1 MPSKGKNCE
10 VLDMLTSPS
19 GDHMFLGNGG
29 EMGLRIANFDWHST
43 PLGPIESWSQSLR
56 AVVAF
61 LLHSPV
67 PLVMLWGD
75 EGTMIYNDGYSRFAA
90 DNHPHILG
98 IPVREAWPEVADFND
113 NVMKVGLAGGTLAYK
128 DHMLRLN
135 RTGVFEDVW
144 LNLDYSPVY
153 DDAGLPAGVM
163 AIVVEVTDAIRV
175 AAALRASEA
184 RLRFLDRLGR
194 EMAVSTS
201 ADDILSTVTHM
212 AGEELGVSICAYAD
226 MDEDQDGFTIRG
238 DWVAEGARSI
248 VGRYS
253 LAAFGDVA
261 VRNLHAGQPLIV
273 NDNLAELPAEAAAA
287 FRNIGIG
294 ASICM
299 PFVKEGRLTAL
310 MAVHHREAHRWTE
323 AELATLRE
331 VAERSWAHIQR
342 VATEAELRTTADR
355 LQTLNETLE
364 ARIEE
369 RSTALERSQTQFR
382 LLVQGV
388 TDYAIYMLD
397 ETGLVTSWNAG
408 AERIK
413 GYRPDEIIGRHFSS
427 FYEEKDRA
435 SGEPTRALETAR
447 REGRFA
453 AEGWRVRKDGTRFHA
468 SVVIDAIHDDAGE
481 LIGFA
486 KITRDV
492 TEREET
498 QRELELAR
506 EALFQSQKMEAM
518 GQLTGGIAHDFNNL
532 LTAIR
537 SGLELLEKRLPD
549 EPQTR
554 RLLENA
560 VKATDR
566 GAALTQRM
574 LAFAR
579 RQELETESVDIALL
593 VSGMMELFQRSLGP
607 TFTIAMTFPDG
618 LPPVAAD
625 INQLEMAL
633 LNLAVN
639 ARDAMSGGGRLV
651 ISAEACEPAG
661 GGPVDLAEGPYVRL
675 TVADDGSG
683 MDRETLARAA
693 DPFFTTKGV
702 GKGTGLGL
710 SMVHGFARQIGGTLQ
725 LESCVGVGTQA
736 HIWLPISDAAI
747 QSEPAPVIV
756 EDRQS
761 DSVEVILVVDDDSLI
776 LMNSAALIEDMGH
789 HVLEANSGEEALE
802 IFLSRPDISMMMTDQ
817 AMPDMTG
824 GELIAHV
831 RRHRP
836 ELPIILATGYGE
848 TPSDIGPAVLRL
860 GKPFGQSELRR
871 AIAAVE
877 KPNGDGSG

>member
-1 MPSKGKNCE
+1 MRPKGKNSE
-10 VLDMLTSPS
+10 VLDTLPVQSK
-19 GDHMFLGNGG
+19 DYAFLGDGG
-29 EMGLRIANFDWHST
+29 EMGRRIANFDWRAT
-43 PLGPIESWSQSLR
+43 PLGPIGSWSQSLR

-75 EGTMIYNDGYSRFAA
+75 EGTMIYNDGYSRFAV
-90 DNHPHILG
+90 DNHPRILG
-98 IPVREAWPEVADFND
+98 MPVRAAWPEVADFND
-113 NVMKVGLAGGTLAYK
+113 NVMKIRLAGGTLAYK
-128 DHMLRLN
+128 DHVLRLN

-153 DDAGLPAGVM
+153 DDAGEPAGVM
-163 AIVVEVTDAIRV
+163 AIVVEVTDAVRS

-194 EMAVSTS
+194 AIAIRTS
-201 ADDILSTVTHM
+201 ADNILSIVTRM
-212 AGEELGVSICAYAD
+212 TGEELGVSICAYAD

-253 LAAFGDVA
+253 LAAFGDLA
-261 VRNLHAGQPLIV
+261 VRSLRAGRPLIV
-273 NDNLAELPAEAAAA
+273 NDNLAELPVEAAAT
-287 FRNIGIG
+287 FRSIGVG
-294 ASICM
+294 ATICM
-299 PFVKEGRLTAL
+299 PLVKEGRLTAL
-310 MAVHHREAHRWTE
+310 MAVHHRAAHHWTE
-323 AELATLRE
+323 AELATLRD
-331 VAERSWAHIQR
+331 VTERSWAHIER
-342 VATEAELRTTADR
+342 VATEAELRTAAER
-355 LQTLNETLE
+355 LKHLNETLE

-427 FYEEKDRA
+427 FYEEKDRDA
-435 SGEPTRALETAR
+435 GEPARALETAR

-468 SVVIDAIHDDAGE
+468 SVVIDAIHDDAGD

-492 TEREET
+492 TEREEA

-506 EALFQSQKMEAM
+506 EALFQSQKMEAI

-537 SGLELLEKRLPD
+537 SGLELLEKRVPD
-549 EPQTR
+549 EPQSR

-579 RQELETESVDIALL
+579 RQELETESVDIAAL
-593 VSGMMELFQRSLGP
+593 VAGMMELLQRSLGP
-607 TFTIAMTFPDG
+607 TFAIETAFPAD

-639 ARDAMSGGGRLV
+639 ARDAMGGGGRLAIRGEVRDVARGAV
-651 ISAEACEPAG
+651 I
-661 GGPVDLAEGPYVRL
+661 DLAEGRYVRL

-683 MDRETLARAA
+683 MDSETLARAA

-710 SMVHGFARQIGGTLQ
+710 SMVHGFARQIGGALQ
-725 LESCVGVGTQA
+725 LESRVGSGTEA
-736 HIWLPISDAAI
+736 HIWLPLSGAEPR
-747 QSEPAPVIV
+747 SEQAPVHHA
-756 EDRQS
+756 ERGANRA
-761 DSVEVILVVDDDSLI
+761 EVILVVDDDALI
-776 LMNSAALIEDMGH
+776 LMNSAALLEDLGH
-789 HVLEANSGEEALE
+789 VVIEANSGEEALE
-802 IFLSRPDISMMMTDQ
+802 KLISRPDISLMITDQ
-817 AMPDMTG
+817 AMPLMTG
-824 GELIAHV
+824 SELIAEA

-836 ELPIILATGYGE
+836 GLPIILATGYGE
-848 TPSDIGPAVLRL
+848 SPSDIGLAVLRL

-871 AIAAVE
+871 AVEAVE
-877 KPNGDGSG
+877 KPPVG

>member
-1 MPSKGKNCE
+1 MPQKGENSE
-10 VLDMLTSPS
+10 VPQTLARDPGDYAFLS
-19 GDHMFLGNGG
+19 GGG
-29 EMGLRIANFDWHST
+29 EMGARIANFDWPST
-43 PLGPIESWSQSLR
+43 PLGPIDSWSQSLR
-56 AVVAF
+56 AIVAF

-75 EGTMIYNDGYSRFAA
+75 EGTMIYNDGYSRFAV
-90 DNHPHILG
+90 DNHPRILG
-98 IPVREAWPEVADFND
+98 MPVREAWPEVSDFND
-113 NVMKVGLAGGTLAYK
+113 NVMKVGLAGDTLAYK
-128 DHMLRLN
+128 DHVLRLN
-135 RTGVFEDVW
+135 RTGIFEDVW

-153 DDAGLPAGVM
+153 DDAGAPAGVM
-163 AIVVEVTDAIRV
+163 AVVVEITDAVRS
-175 AAALRASEA
+175 AAALRESEA
-184 RLRFLDRLGR
+184 RLRFLDHLGR
-194 EMAVSTS
+194 AIATSTN
-201 ADDILSTVTHM
+201 ADQILAIVTRLT
-212 AGEELGVSICAYAD
+212 GEELGVSICAYAD
-226 MDEDQDGFTIRG
+226 MDDDQDGFTIRG
-238 DWVAEGARSI
+238 DWVAEGSRSI
-248 VGRYS
+248 VGHYS
-253 LAAFGDVA
+253 LAAFGEMA
-261 VRNLHAGQPLIV
+261 VDNLRAGRPLIV
-273 NDNLAELPAEAAAA
+273 NDNRTELSAVAAAT
-287 FRNIGIG
+287 FQGIGIG
-294 ASICM
+294 ATICM
-299 PFVKEGRLTAL
+299 PLVKEGRLTAL
-310 MAVHHREAHRWTE
+310 MAVHHRQAHQWSE
-323 AELATLRE
+323 AERATLRD
-331 VAERSWAHIQR
+331 VTERSWAHIER
-342 VATEAELRTTADR
+342 AATAAELRSTAER
-355 LQTLNETLE
+355 LQHLNETLE
-364 ARIEE
+364 ERIEE

-397 ETGLVTSWNAG
+397 EAGLVTSWNAG

-427 FYEEKDRA
+427 FYPEKDREA
-435 SGEPTRALETAR
+435 GEPARALETAR

-506 EALFQSQKMEAM
+506 EALFQSQKMEAI

-537 SGLELLEKRLPD
+537 SGLELLQKRIPH

-579 RQELETESVDIALL
+579 RQELETESVDIAALI
-593 VSGMMELFQRSLGP
+593 SGMMELLQRSLGP
-607 TFTIAMTFPDG
+607 SFAIETSFPAD
-618 LPPVAAD
+618 LPPVATD

-639 ARDAMSGGGRLV
+639 ARDAMAGGGRLTLR
-651 ISAEACEPAG
+651 ADTHELAQDDF
-661 GGPVDLAEGPYVRL
+661 VDLAKGRYLRL
-675 TVADDGSG
+675 TVSDDGAG
-683 MDRETLARAA
+683 MDDDTLVRAA

-710 SMVHGFARQIGGTLQ
+710 SMVHGFARQIGGMLQ
-725 LESCVGVGTQA
+725 LESRVGVGTEA
-736 HIWLPISDAAI
+736 HIWLPLSGVAPKGDQPAAGVDDHI
-747 QSEPAPVIV
+747 A
-756 EDRQS
+756 DRS
-761 DSVEVILVVDDDSLI
+761 EVILVVDDDPLI
-776 LMNSAALIEDMGH
+776 LMNSAALLEDLGH
-789 HVLEANSGEEALE
+789 VVIEANCGEEALE
-802 IFLSRPDISMMMTDQ
+802 HLLSRDDISLMITDQ
-817 AMPDMTG
+817 AMPLMTG
-824 GELIAHV
+824 SELITHA
-831 RRHRP
+831 RKSRP

-848 TPSDIGPAVLRL
+848 TPSDIGPVVLRL

-871 AIAAVE
+871 AIETVA
-877 KPNGDGSG
+877 KPEQDICS

>member
-1 MPSKGKNCE
+1 MPSKGEHSE
-10 VLDMLTSPS
+10 VLQTLARQSD
-19 GDHMFLGNGG
+19 DFAFLGDGG
-29 EMGLRIANFDWHST
+29 EMGARIAAYDWRAT

-56 AVVAF
+56 AITAF

-75 EGTMIYNDGYSRFAA
+75 EGTMIYNDAYSRFAV
-90 DNHPHILG
+90 DNHPRILG
-98 IPVREAWPEVADFND
+98 MPVREAWPEVADFND
-113 NVMKVGLAGGTLAYK
+113 NVMNVGLAGGTLAYK
-128 DHMLRLN
+128 DHLLRLN

-144 LNLDYSPVY
+144 LDLDYSPVY
-153 DDAGLPAGVM
+153 DDAGRPAGVL
-163 AIVVEVTDAIRV
+163 AVVVEITDAVRS
-175 AAALRASEA
+175 AAALRESEA
-184 RLRFLDRLGR
+184 RLRFLDRLSG
-194 EMAVSTS
+194 AIAASTDS
-201 ADDILSTVTHM
+201 DHILSIVTRM
-212 AGEELGVSICAYAD
+212 TGEELGVSICAYAD

-238 DWVAEGARSI
+238 DWVAERSHSI

-253 LAAFGDVA
+253 LAAFGELA
-261 VRNLHAGQPLIV
+261 VQNLRAGRPLIV
-273 NDNLAELPAEAAAA
+273 NDNRAELPAEAAAA
-287 FRNIGIG
+287 FQGIGIG
-294 ASICM
+294 ATICM
-299 PFVKEGRLTAL
+299 PLVKQGRLTAL
-310 MAVHHREAHRWTE
+310 MAVHHRAAHSWTE
-323 AELATLRE
+323 TELATLRE
-331 VAERSWAHIQR
+331 VTERSWAHIER
-342 VATEAELRTTADR
+342 VATAAELRMTAER
-355 LQTLNETLE
+355 LQHLNETLE
-364 ARIEE
+364 ERIEE
-369 RSTALERSQTQFR
+369 RSKALERSQTQFR

-413 GYRPDEIIGRHFSS
+413 GYRPDEIIGRHFST
-427 FYEEKDRA
+427 FYPDKDREA
-435 SGEPTRALETAR
+435 GEPGRALETAR

-492 TEREET
+492 TEREEA

-506 EALFQSQKMEAM
+506 EALFQSQKMEAI

-537 SGLELLEKRLPD
+537 GGLELLEKRVPD
-549 EPQTR
+549 DPQTR

-579 RQELETESVDIALL
+579 RQELETESVDIAAL
-593 VSGMMELFQRSLGP
+593 VSGMMELLQRSLGP
-607 TFTIAMTFPDG
+607 SFAIDTRFPAD

-625 INQLEMAL
+625 VNQLEMAL

-639 ARDAMSGGGRLV
+639 ARDAMAGGGRLTIRAAAHELARGDLV
-651 ISAEACEPAG
+651 DLPAG
-661 GGPVDLAEGPYVRL
+661 RYVRL
-675 TVADDGSG
+675 TVADSGAG
-683 MDRETLARAA
+683 MDSETLARAA

-710 SMVHGFARQIGGTLQ
+710 SMVHGFARQIGGMLQ
-725 LESCVGVGTQA
+725 LESRLGAGTEA
-736 HIWLPISDAAI
+736 HIWLPLSTAAHRGGQVPADVDERDAGRA
-747 QSEPAPVIV
+747 
-756 EDRQS
+756 
-761 DSVEVILVVDDDSLI
+761 EVILVVDDDALI
-776 LMNSAALIEDMGH
+776 LMNSAALLEDLGH
-789 HVLEANSGEEALE
+789 VVIEANSGEEALDAL
-802 IFLSRPDISMMMTDQ
+802 FSRPDIGLMITDQ
-817 AMPDMTG
+817 AMPLMTG
-824 GELIAHV
+824 SELIARA

-848 TPSDIGPAVLRL
+848 TPIDIGPAVLRL

-871 AIAAVE
+871 AIDAVR
-877 KPNGDGSG
+877 K

>member
-1 MPSKGKNCE
+1 MLDTLAGPSE
-10 VLDMLTSPS
+10 
-19 GDHMFLGNGG
+19 DHAFLGDGG
-29 EMGLRIANFDWHST
+29 EMGRRVANFDWRST

-67 PLVMLWGD
+67 PLVMLWGE
-75 EGTMIYNDGYSRFAA
+75 EGIMIYNDGYSRFAA
-90 DNHPHILG
+90 DNHPGILG
-98 IPVREAWPEVADFND
+98 MRVREAWPEVADFND
-113 NVMKVGLAGGTLAYK
+113 NVMKVGLAGGTLAYR
-128 DHMLRLN
+128 DHVLRLN

-153 DDAGLPAGVM
+153 DDMGLPAGVL
-163 AIVVEVTDAIRV
+163 AVVVEVTDAV
-175 AAALRASEA
+175 QSAAALRESET

-194 EMAVSTS
+194 AIAVSTS
-201 ADDILSTVTHM
+201 ADNILSIVTRM
-212 AGEELGVSICAYAD
+212 TGEELGVAICAYAD
-226 MDEDQDGFTIRG
+226 MEEDQDGFTIRG
-238 DWVAEGARSI
+238 DWVTEGSQSI

-253 LAAFGDVA
+253 LAAFGELA
-261 VRNLHAGQPLIV
+261 VRNLHTGQPLIV
-273 NDNLAELPAEAAAA
+273 NDNLAELPPEAAAA

-294 ASICM
+294 ATICM
-299 PFVKEGRLTAL
+299 PLVKEGRLTAL
-310 MAVHHREAHRWTE
+310 MAVHHREAHRWTTT
-323 AELATLRE
+323 ELATLRE
-331 VAERSWAHIQR
+331 VTERSWAHIER
-342 VATEAELRTTADR
+342 VGTEAELRTTADR
-355 LQTLNETLE
+355 LRHLNETLE

-397 ETGLVTSWNAG
+397 ETGLVSSWNAG

-427 FYEEKDRA
+427 FYEEKDRE
-435 SGEPTRALETAR
+435 SGEPARALETAR
-447 REGRFA
+447 RKGRFA

-468 SVVIDAIHDDAGE
+468 SVVIDAIHDDGGA

-492 TEREET
+492 TEREEA

-506 EALFQSQKMEAM
+506 EALFQSQKMEAI

-537 SGLELLEKRLPD
+537 GGLELLKKRLSG
-549 EPQTR
+549 EPQTM

-579 RQELETESVDIALL
+579 RQELETESVDIAQL
-593 VSGMMELFQRSLGP
+593 VSGMMELLQRSLGP
-607 TFTIAMTFPDG
+607 TFAIVTRFPGD
-618 LPPVAAD
+618 LPPVIAD

-639 ARDAMSGGGRLV
+639 ARDAMGSAGSLT
-651 ISAEACEPAG
+651 ISAEVREPPRGDLA
-661 GGPVDLAEGPYVRL
+661 DLAEGRYVRL
-675 TVADDGSG
+675 TVSDDGSG
-683 MDRETLARAA
+683 MDSETLARAA

-710 SMVHGFARQIGGTLQ
+710 SMVHGFARQIGGMLQ
-725 LESCVGVGTQA
+725 IESRVGVGTDA
-736 HIWLPISDAAI
+736 HIWLPLSGVERGGD
-747 QSEPAPVIV
+747 EEAPVV
-756 EDRQS
+756 PDERGAGEA
-761 DSVEVILVVDDDSLI
+761 EVILIVDDDALI
-776 LMNSAALIEDMGH
+776 LMNSAALIEDLGH
-789 HVLEANSGEEALE
+789 VVIEANSGEEALE
-802 IFLSRPDISMMMTDQ
+802 QLASRRDISMMITDQ
-817 AMPDMTG
+817 AMPQMTG
-824 GELIAHV
+824 SELIAHA
-831 RRHRP
+831 RSQRP
-836 ELPIILATGYGE
+836 DLPIILATGYGE

-860 GKPFGQSELRR
+860 GKPFGQSDLRK
-871 AIAAVE
+871 AIEAVD
-877 KPNGDGSG
+877 KPRRE